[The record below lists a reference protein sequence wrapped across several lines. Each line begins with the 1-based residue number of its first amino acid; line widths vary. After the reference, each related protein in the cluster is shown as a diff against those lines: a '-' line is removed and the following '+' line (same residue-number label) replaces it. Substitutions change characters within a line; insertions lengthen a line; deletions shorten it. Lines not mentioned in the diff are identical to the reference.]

1 MKNNIAILCGD
12 KDTLCSLDEVQTITI
27 WEQQALSGWQ
37 KRKIFPFQIAPA
49 VSMEALRNQIRNLIT
64 MLDDC
69 KIIAG
74 LSITGLAY
82 HVFDRM
88 GFRIFEI
95 SALQEDTFD
104 KILADIKQSDDI
116 SAATPVPTAPI
127 ALSDGVYHLD
137 LIQLQE
143 HFPDIS
149 SKKALQSFLHDTPF
163 IRLNLL
169 CSHLPLWLKTP
180 EYTKEFSIRTKK
192 YGNGLMAAI
201 SKKTCIDR
209 EELK

>member
-12 KDTLCSLDEVQTITI
+12 KDTLCSLDEVQSITI
-27 WEQQALSGWQ
+27 WEQQSSAGWQ
-37 KRKIFPFQIAPA
+37 KRKIFPFQIAPTA
-49 VSMEALRNQIRNLIT
+49 SMDALRNQIRNLIT

-69 KIIAG
+69 KIVAG

-95 SALQEDTFD
+95 SSLQEDTFD
-104 KILADIKQSDDI
+104 KILADIKQSDNV
-116 SAATPVPTAPI
+116 SADVPVPTTPV

-180 EYTKEFSIRTKK
+180 EYTKSLSIRTKK
-192 YGNGLMAAI
+192 YGSGIMATI
-201 SKKTCIDR
+201 SKKTCIEIEGLR
-209 EELK
+209 